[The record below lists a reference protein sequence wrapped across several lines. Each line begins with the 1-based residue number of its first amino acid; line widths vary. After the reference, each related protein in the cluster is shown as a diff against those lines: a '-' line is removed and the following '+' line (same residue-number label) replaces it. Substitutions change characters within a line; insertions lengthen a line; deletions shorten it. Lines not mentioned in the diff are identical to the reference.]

1 MKKLISMLL
10 ALSMV
15 VVPLSSTVSASSSI
29 IGPGIFVPVND
40 EQKSTSSSTEN
51 ANNLDLPSIEAPL
64 AKQQTERVQTV
75 ETPEQAELY
84 TPLNSNFKKQ
94 AVFSE
99 EEVDLDALGIAD
111 WCREDFI
118 HLYELG
124 FTELAYYDYHLH
136 GCCNYNIITKTF
148 YKFLKMYDGESIE
161 LNGVNTYLKDKGIL
175 LEEEF
180 KTSDV
185 IEPSTSLSKSFFKKS
200 TYSASYAYY
209 RHSVQVLIT
218 RLIKTV
224 DIGEPINSL
233 TSIPDISAS
242 DSDKINLDDVLELY
256 NLGLFAGD
264 SRGRFNAYDYIS
276 RSEFVTVMARICFP
290 NRRVKINEQEYY
302 AKANTPVENIQ
313 TYNSIDNYWFNRIK
327 DLSHLSSLYVETPS
341 DDRIISVGEAL
352 HILSIVF
359 HGGLGSNTSQFA
371 PGSEECYEI
380 YTGSAKYLWG
390 YNVRVQWLTP
400 PSQSNSILEDDSIAI
415 RQIISKKDLVLL
427 FMSIAEGHF
436 GVYSPTK
443 ATLNPDVTDGLTEEL
458 LHLFT
463 SAVSLGLIE
472 NTVEDFTQSSITQA
486 EFEKMIVQFALTF
499 STVIKQNATRKG
511 SERINLVT
519 NYSLLPSNAELFP
532 YIADILPKEVYEALD
547 LSISD
552 FGYHSEEE
560 YIEHYGTP
568 KSNYNLQSVAYRYS
582 EEEITGY
589 FDVILNVDYRTITAE
604 SFAETLNE
612 YYYYG
617 RDSDFK
623 LTAETEIIKN
633 YVEYVKKNK
642 IILSG
647 KGTPDLSYIYTFDN
661 LMMSTSVVACKIEV
675 NVINSEIENPKL
687 FMLVLNDTYFPDAN
701 DSSVKYVRIPIGY
714 LPIAYSQ
721 QGVFKI
727 SLFPNITE

>member
-1 MKKLISMLL
+1 MKKLIPMLL
-10 ALSMV
+10 AISMV

-51 ANNLDLPSIEAPL
+51 ANNLDVTSIEAPL

-75 ETPEQAELY
+75 ETPEQAAIY
-84 TPLNSNFKKQ
+84 KPLNSNFKKQ
-94 AVFSE
+94 ATFSE

-124 FTELAYYDYHLH
+124 FTELAYYDYYLY
-136 GCCNYNIITKTF
+136 GCCNYDIITKTF

-161 LNGVNTYLKDKGIL
+161 LNGVNTYLKDKEIL

-185 IEPSTSLSKSFFKKS
+185 IEPSTSLSKSFFKGY
-200 TYSASYAYY
+200 TYSASDAYY

-327 DLSHLSSLYVETPS
+327 DLTQLSSLYVETPS

-352 HILSIVF
+352 HILSIIF
-359 HGGLGSNTSQFA
+359 HGGSGSNTSQFA

-390 YNVRVQWLTP
+390 YNVRVKWLTP

-436 GVYSPTK
+436 RVYSQTK
-443 ATLNPDVTDGLTEEL
+443 TTLNLDVTDGLTEEE

-472 NTVEDFTQSSITQA
+472 NTVEDFTQSTITQA
-486 EFEKMIVQFALTF
+486 EFEKMIVQFALKF
-499 STVIKQNATRKG
+499 STVIIQNAGLKG
-511 SERINLVT
+511 NERINLVT
-519 NYSLLPSNAELFP
+519 NNSLLPSNYELFP
-532 YIADILPKEVYEALD
+532 YITDITPKEFYESFE
-547 LSISD
+547 LSEGEFNYST
-552 FGYHSEEE
+552 HE
-560 YIEHYGTP
+560 YYTP
-568 KSNYNLQSVAYRYS
+568 KSKYQPKAVNYYRS
-582 EEEITGY
+582 AEILTDF
-589 FDVILNVDYRTITAE
+589 FDVVLNVDYRTIDTE
-604 SFAETLNE
+604 SFIEALNPYMSYDLNLESSGE
-612 YYYYG
+612 YVYKES
-617 RDSDFK
+617 RE
-623 LTAETEIIKN
+623 AIEN
-633 YVEYVKKNK
+633 YVKYVKENK

-647 KGTPDLSYIYTFDN
+647 KGTPDFSLIFK
-661 LMMSTSVVACKIEV
+661 VACKIEV
-675 NVINSEIENPKL
+675 KVINSEIENPKL
-687 FMLVLNDTYFPDAN
+687 LFATSDKSYVTASTALTT
-701 DSSVKYVRIPIGY
+701 KYVTI
-714 LPIAYSQ
+714 YSFYAPTWD
-721 QGVFKI
+721 GKLMYKASFLHNVAK
-727 SLFPNITE
+727 